1 MTGESVL
8 PRAERRC
15 QVSPISRG
23 FHGRRRTPAGA
34 EGRVP
39 PGQYVTSDFPVLSA
53 GPTPHTPLEK
63 WTFAITQEGGP
74 SKSWSW
80 TELRALPTENVTAD
94 IHCVTRWSKLDTE
107 WQAVSLDTL
116 LAQVEHDA
124 AYVMAFSDGGYT
136 TNLPLADVT
145 GGQAWVAFG
154 YDGGPLPAEHGGPAR
169 LLVPHLY
176 FWKSAKWVRG
186 LELRDED
193 EPGFW
198 ETYGYHMY
206 GDPWKEQRYAGD

>member
-1 MTGESVL
+1 M
-8 PRAERRC
+8 
-15 QVSPISRG
+15 SPISRG
-23 FHGRRRTPAGA
+23 FRGRRQPNVDPR
-34 EGRVP
+34 RVP

-53 GPTPHTPLEK
+53 GPTPRTPLEK
-63 WTFAITQEGGP
+63 WTFSIAAGGKR
-74 SKSWSW
+74 KSWTW
-80 TELRALPTENVTAD
+80 QEFRALPAETVTAD
-94 IHCVTRWSKLDTE
+94 IHCVTRWSKLDTTWE
-107 WQAVSLDTL
+107 GVSVDTL
-116 LAQVEHDA
+116 LGQVGDVA
-124 AYVMAFSDGGYT
+124 AGFVLDDCDGGYT

-154 YDGGPLPAEHGGPAR
+154 YDGEPLEPEHGGPAR

-186 LELRDED
+186 LELLDAN

-206 GDPWKEQRYAGD
+206 GDPWREQRYAGD